1 METTLHLLAIDDDD
15 DDDDDVELLVS
26 SDVVF

>member
-1 METTLHLLAIDDDD
+1 METTLHLLAIDDD